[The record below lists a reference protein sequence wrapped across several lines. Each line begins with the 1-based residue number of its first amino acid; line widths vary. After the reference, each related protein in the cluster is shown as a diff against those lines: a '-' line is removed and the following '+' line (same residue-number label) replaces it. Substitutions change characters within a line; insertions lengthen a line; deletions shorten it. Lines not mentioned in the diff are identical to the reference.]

1 MQNQRVMVSSD
12 SGFRI
17 RILIP
22 APDSEEEHN
31 EGKKSKR
38 TTKGSRRKSAGGAGL
53 DAIVA
58 KGDEDLDAKALK
70 RKNQNRAAQK
80 AFRERREA
88 RVKDVRLRSSFGDRL

>member
-1 MQNQRVMVSSD
+1 MVSLRLC
-12 SGFRI
+12 FRV
-17 RILIP
+17 RLLISVS
-22 APDSEEEHN
+22 DSEEDHN

-88 RVKDVRLRSSFGDRL
+88 RVKDVRALFCCCIGDRN